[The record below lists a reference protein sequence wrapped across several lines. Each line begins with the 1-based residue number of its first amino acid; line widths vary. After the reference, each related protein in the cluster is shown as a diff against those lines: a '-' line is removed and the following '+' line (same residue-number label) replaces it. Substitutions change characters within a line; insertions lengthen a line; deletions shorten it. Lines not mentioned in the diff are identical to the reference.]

1 MAFIFHIWKRLFCK
15 IMRFVVHKKIL
26 NLMPLF
32 LLCIALNVSAQM
44 RPNHEGYFDV
54 RSATTILV
62 EQNYTLDARLQLF
75 LSDEALNALNSGV
88 PLTIELSI
96 EIIRSRRFLPDAKE
110 EELEFQFELEYR
122 PLSQRYIVR
131 DVQKGT
137 QDSYATLFSAL
148 NKLGKVQ
155 DLILIQNSSLD
166 PRANYRFRLQA
177 LLSTKQYSAP
187 LRILFFWRN
196 QWDLKSEWYEWL
208 LQR

>member
-1 MAFIFHIWKRLFCK
+1 MRKYINKITKLAIILGIFSSFD
-15 IMRFVVHKKIL
+15 
-26 NLMPLF
+26 
-32 LLCIALNVSAQM
+32 LLAQM

-54 RSATTILV
+54 RSAKSVLIDQTHV
-62 EQNYTLDARLQLF
+62 LDARLQLF

-96 EIIRSRRFLPDAKE
+96 EFIRVRRFMPDDKE
-110 EELEFQFELEYR
+110 IELSFQFELEYK

-131 DVQKGT
+131 DTVNDT

-148 NKLGKVQ
+148 NRLGR
-155 DLILIQNSSLD
+155 IQNLFLVNDNELSNDS
-166 PRANYRFRLQA
+166 NYRMRLQA

-187 LRILFFWRN
+187 LRMLFFWRS
-196 QWDLKSEWYEWL
+196 QWDIKSEWYEWQ

>member
-1 MAFIFHIWKRLFCK
+1 MRKYITK
-15 IMRFVVHKKIL
+15 ITKLAIIL
-26 NLMPLF
+26 GVF
-32 LLCIALNVSAQM
+32 SSFDLLAQM

-54 RSATTILV
+54 RSAKSVLIDQTHV
-62 EQNYTLDARLQLF
+62 LDARLQLF

-96 EIIRSRRFLPDAKE
+96 EFIRVRRFMPDDKE
-110 EELEFQFELEYR
+110 IELSFQFELEYK

-131 DVQKGT
+131 DTVNDT

-148 NKLGKVQ
+148 NRLGR
-155 DLILIQNSSLD
+155 IQNLFLVNDNELSNNS
-166 PRANYRFRLQA
+166 NYRMKLQA

-187 LRILFFWRN
+187 LRMLFFWRS
-196 QWDLKSEWYEWL
+196 QWDIKSEWYEWQ

>member
-1 MAFIFHIWKRLFCK
+1 MH
-15 IMRFVVHKKIL
+15 KIL
-26 NLMPLF
+26 VNLLSLILLF
-32 LLCIALNVSAQM
+32 SALNVSAQM

-54 RSATTILV
+54 RSATTILD
-62 EQNYTLDARLQLF
+62 QKNYLLDARLQLF

-110 EELEFQFELEYR
+110 DELQFQYELEYR
-122 PLSQRYIVR
+122 PLSQRYIVK
-131 DVQKGT
+131 DVQGDT

-155 DLILIQNSSLD
+155 DLILTQNSSLD
-166 PRANYRFRLQA
+166 PQANYRFRLQA

-187 LRILFFWRN
+187 LRMLFFWRN
-196 QWDLKSEWYEWL
+196 QWDLKSEWFEWQL
-208 LQR
+208 KR

>member
-1 MAFIFHIWKRLFCK
+1 MRLNF
-15 IMRFVVHKKIL
+15 HKKL
-26 NLMPLF
+26 VNLISLILF
-32 LLCIALNVSAQM
+32 LSALNVSAQM

-54 RSATTILV
+54 RSATTILDKL
-62 EQNYTLDARLQLF
+62 NYLLDARLQLF

-88 PLTIELSI
+88 PLTIELNV

-110 EELEFQFELEYR
+110 DELQFQYELEYR

-131 DVQKGT
+131 DVKGDT

-155 DLILIQNSSLD
+155 DLVLTQNSSLD
-166 PRANYRFRLQA
+166 PQSKYRFRLQA

-187 LRILFFWRN
+187 LRMLFFWRN
-196 QWDLKSEWYEWL
+196 QWDLKSEWFEWQL
-208 LQR
+208 KR

>member
-1 MAFIFHIWKRLFCK
+1 MRKYITKITKLAIIFGVFSS
-15 IMRFVVHKKIL
+15 FD
-26 NLMPLF
+26 
-32 LLCIALNVSAQM
+32 LLAQM

-54 RSATTILV
+54 RSAKSVLIDQTHV
-62 EQNYTLDARLQLF
+62 LDARLQLF

-96 EIIRSRRFLPDAKE
+96 EFIRVRRFMPDDKE
-110 EELEFQFELEYR
+110 IELSFQFELEYK

-131 DVQKGT
+131 DTVNDT

-148 NKLGKVQ
+148 NRLGR
-155 DLILIQNSSLD
+155 IQNLFLVNDNELSNDS
-166 PRANYRFRLQA
+166 NYRMRLQA

-187 LRILFFWRN
+187 LRMLFFWRS
-196 QWDLKSEWYEWL
+196 QWDIKSEWYEWQ

>member
-1 MAFIFHIWKRLFCK
+1 MRKYITKITKLAIILGAFSSFD
-15 IMRFVVHKKIL
+15 
-26 NLMPLF
+26 
-32 LLCIALNVSAQM
+32 LLAQM

-54 RSATTILV
+54 RSAKSVLIDQTHV
-62 EQNYTLDARLQLF
+62 LDARLQLF

-96 EIIRSRRFLPDAKE
+96 EFIRVRRFMPDDKE
-110 EELEFQFELEYR
+110 IELSFQFELEYK

-131 DVQKGT
+131 DTVNDT

-148 NKLGKVQ
+148 NRLGR
-155 DLILIQNSSLD
+155 IQNLFLVNDNELSNDS
-166 PRANYRFRLQA
+166 NYRMRLQA

-187 LRILFFWRN
+187 LRMLFFWRS
-196 QWDLKSEWYEWL
+196 QWDIKSEWYEWQ

>member
-1 MAFIFHIWKRLFCK
+1 MRKYITK
-15 IMRFVVHKKIL
+15 ITKLAIIL
-26 NLMPLF
+26 GVF
-32 LLCIALNVSAQM
+32 SSFDLLAQM

-54 RSATTILV
+54 RSAKSVLIDQTHV
-62 EQNYTLDARLQLF
+62 LDARLQLF

-96 EIIRSRRFLPDAKE
+96 EFIRVRRFMPDDKE
-110 EELEFQFELEYR
+110 IELSFQFELEYK

-131 DVQKGT
+131 DTVNET

-148 NKLGKVQ
+148 NRLGR
-155 DLILIQNSSLD
+155 IQNLFLVNDNELSNDS
-166 PRANYRFRLQA
+166 NYRMRLQA

-187 LRILFFWRN
+187 LRMLFFWRS
-196 QWDLKSEWYEWL
+196 QWDIKSEWYEWQ

>member
-1 MAFIFHIWKRLFCK
+1 MRKYITK
-15 IMRFVVHKKIL
+15 ITKLAIIL
-26 NLMPLF
+26 GVF
-32 LLCIALNVSAQM
+32 SSFDLLAQM

-54 RSATTILV
+54 RSAKSVLIDQTHV
-62 EQNYTLDARLQLF
+62 LDARLQLF

-96 EIIRSRRFLPDAKE
+96 EFIRVRRFMPDDKE
-110 EELEFQFELEYR
+110 IELSFQFELEYK

-131 DVQKGT
+131 DTVNDA

-148 NKLGKVQ
+148 NRLGR
-155 DLILIQNSSLD
+155 IQNLFLVNDNELSNDS
-166 PRANYRFRLQA
+166 NYRMRLQA

-187 LRILFFWRN
+187 LRMLFFWRS
-196 QWDLKSEWYEWL
+196 QWDIKSEWYEWQ